1 MRFWISCTLMLLLL
15 VGCTDRA
22 ISVKPDDAIK
32 STDIKLGIGTPVREG
47 ALVGVAYTV
56 HLPDGT
62 KVLDTSD
69 DNAIHRFYVGDQTV
83 ITGLDLGVRGMKRGG
98 VREIR
103 IPPDAGF
110 GRGGYGT
117 IPPNTTIIM
126 RVTLMSIGDSF

>member
-1 MRFWISCTLMLLLL
+1 MRALGLSILLLL
-15 VGCTDRA
+15 AVGCTDRA
-22 ISVKPDDAIK
+22 ISVKPDDAIR
-32 STDIKLGIGTPVREG
+32 STDIEIGIGAPVREG

-62 KVLDTSD
+62 KILDTSE
-69 DNAIHRFYVGDQTV
+69 DNAVHRFYVGDGTV
-83 ITGLDLGVRGMKRGG
+83 ISGLDLGVRGMKRGG

-117 IPPNTTIIM
+117 IPPNTSIIM
-126 RVTLMSIGDSF
+126 RVKLMNVGDAF